1 MTLMKEINYQAL
13 VNNCDSMIN
22 TLEYDAM
29 RSAGKAKLN
38 AATLT
43 DLHSLRER
51 YIKKIPTPKKEEK

>member
-1 MTLMKEINYQAL
+1 
-13 VNNCDSMIN
+13 MIN